1 MMALDHGFDALKIFP
16 AAPLGVDFVK
26 SFAGPFPQVSFC
38 TTGGI
43 TRDNAASFLA
53 LPNVACVGASW
64 VVTQATLKARDWAA
78 IEANARFAAGL
89 GKS

>member
-1 MMALDHGFDALKIFP
+1 VI
-16 AAPLGVDFVK
+16 K
-26 SFAGPFPQVSFC
+26 SFAGPFAQVSFC

-43 TRDNAASFLA
+43 SRDNAAEFLA

-64 VVTQATLKARDWAA
+64 VVTAAALEAKDWAA

-89 GKS
+89 

>member
-1 MMALDHGFDALKIFP
+1 MAKKRRFW
-16 AAPLGVDFVK
+16 AARRLGSGKNHDITGSSSLFR
-26 SFAGPFPQVSFC
+26 FC

-43 TRDNAASFLA
+43 SRINAADFLA

-64 VVTQATLKARDWAA
+64 VATPAELEAKDWAA

-89 GKS
+89 

>member
-1 MMALDHGFDALKIFP
+1 MMALDHGFDRLKFFP
-16 AAPLGVDFVK
+16 AAPLGAETIK

-43 TRDNAASFLA
+43 TRDNAPAFLA
-53 LPNVACVGASW
+53 LPNVACVGTSW
-64 VVTQATLKARDWAA
+64 VVTSAALEAKDWAA

-89 GKS
+89 

>member
-1 MMALDHGFDALKIFP
+1 VI
-16 AAPLGVDFVK
+16 K
-26 SFAGPFPQVSFC
+26 SFAGPFAQVSFC

-43 TRDNAASFLA
+43 TRDNAADFLV

-64 VVTQATLKARDWAA
+64 VVTSPALKAKDWAA

-89 GKS
+89 